1 MLDVDGVSYSYGEAH
16 ALDDVSVNVSESE
29 LVVVLGS
36 NGAGK
41 TTLLNCIVGIL
52 APQTGSVTFNSEDIT
67 GIPAHEAWRRGLV
80 QVPEDRKLFTEL
92 TVAENLEL
100 GAPRELSRDE
110 QRERLEEVT
119 ELFPILAERKNQ
131 KAGTLSGGQQQQLAI
146 GRGLMSRPKLVLL
159 DEPTLGLAP
168 DLSQNTL
175 DSIAEINNRGTTV
188 LLVSQKAKQSLRIAD
203 RGYVLE
209 NGSVVMDAPSEEL
222 ADDDRVR
229 KAYLGI

>member
-16 ALDDVSVNVSESE
+16 ALDDVSVDVTESE

-41 TTLLNCIVGIL
+41 TTLLNCIIGL
-52 APQTGSVTFNSEDIT
+52 LTPQTGRVTFEGEDIT
-67 GIPAHEAWRRGLV
+67 GVPAHEAWQRGLV

-100 GAPRELSRDE
+100 GAPRELSGSE
-110 QRERLEEVT
+110 QRDRLEEVT
-119 ELFPILAERKNQ
+119 ELFPILAERKRQ

-146 GRGLMSRPKLVLL
+146 GRGLMSRPELLLL

-175 DSIAEINNRGTTV
+175 DSIAEINDRGTTI
-188 LLVSQKAKQSLRIAD
+188 LLVSQKARQSLRIAD

-209 NGSVVMDAPSEEL
+209 NGSVVMSAPSAEL

-229 KAYLGI
+229 KAYLGL